1 MNILKKVGSEFLEL
15 VNNLEESIDVKDIN
29 LKNKEVNNVL
39 EIWEKNEK
47 TWIMVEYHEEINQIE
62 DLLVDCYTYY
72 LQGEKDEFEVSYR
85 KLKRNIEDMQN
96 RVKITFTNI
105 L

>member
-15 VNNLEESIDVKDIN
+15 VNNLEESIDTKDIN
-29 LKNKEVNNVL
+29 LKKTEVNNVL
-39 EIWEKNEK
+39 EIWEKNER
-47 TWIMVEYHEEINQIE
+47 TWIMVEYHDEINQIE

-72 LQGEKDEFEVSYR
+72 LQGEKNEFEVSYR

>member
-15 VNNLEESIDVKDIN
+15 VNNLEESIDTKDIN
-29 LKNKEVNNVL
+29 LKKTEVNNVL
-39 EIWEKNEK
+39 EIWEKNER

-72 LQGEKDEFEVSYR
+72 LQGEKNEFEVSYR